1 MALTPLEILPEHPTI
16 DIGDTLELLGERARP
31 ALEAALRSSDP
42 ALAGAAR
49 ACLDRLDAPSTRE
62 MELVHGR
69 RADGAGMG
77 HLGGGGGGFRPP
89 PPEEDSDEE
98 ML

>member
-1 MALTPLEILPEHPTI
+1 M
-16 DIGDTLELLGERARP
+16 
-31 ALEAALRSSDP
+31 AALDDGRL
-42 ALAGAAR
+42 ALSIDGGATWTVDTA
-49 ACLDRLDAPSTRE
+49 LDAPSTRE

>member
-1 MALTPLEILPEHPTI
+1 MGGGSGGAVHF
-16 DIGDTLELLGERARP
+16 DLGEP
-31 ALEAALRSSDP
+31 HGVHGGGTEMH
-42 ALAGAAR
+42 G
-49 ACLDRLDAPSTRE
+49 LDRLDAPSTRE